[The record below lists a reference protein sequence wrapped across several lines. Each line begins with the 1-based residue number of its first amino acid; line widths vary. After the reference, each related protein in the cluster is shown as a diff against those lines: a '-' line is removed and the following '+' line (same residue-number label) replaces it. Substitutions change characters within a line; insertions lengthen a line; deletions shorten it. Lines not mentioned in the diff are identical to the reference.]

1 MKNSFLNIIFVILLV
16 CILIGIVIH
25 PKLALDSAHDS
36 LLTWFNVII
45 PSLLPFFIISEILIE
60 IGFVNFIGRLLQP
73 IMELIFKVPGI
84 SAFPFAMSIISGYPT
99 GIKIVSSL
107 RSKKIITKLDA
118 ERTMG
123 FSSTSGPLFMIGAV
137 SIGML
142 NDPSLVPLILY
153 PHYLGA
159 ITIGFFCRFYKDSNN
174 KLYHRN
180 ILENRNYLL
189 NRDSQSTTSIGKII
203 SNSVKTSINTI
214 TLIGGFMIIYAVFV
228 EIIFVS
234 SFFNLSIS
242 FIQKLIPIQ
251 LDKEII
257 KALFAGIFELTTG
270 CKKISATNLKL
281 IHKLMLINFL
291 IGWSGFSVHSQAL
304 SFLSITDINGKLYI
318 LIKLFH
324 GCLSAIYTI
333 LLYNFIYKDLISPSF
348 YPYPLDP
355 VFILEWPYLLS
366 SSIKL
371 ALLMTAY
378 LLISSLIVYCIQCLT
393 SLE

>member
-1 MKNSFLNIIFVILLV
+1 
-16 CILIGIVIH
+16 
-25 PKLALDSAHDS
+25 
-36 LLTWFNVII
+36 
-45 PSLLPFFIISEILIE
+45 
-60 IGFVNFIGRLLQP
+60 
-73 IMELIFKVPGI
+73 
-84 SAFPFAMSIISGYPT
+84 
-99 GIKIVSSL
+99 
-107 RSKKIITKLDA
+107 
-118 ERTMG
+118 
-123 FSSTSGPLFMIGAV
+123 
-137 SIGML
+137 
-142 NDPSLVPLILY
+142 
-153 PHYLGA
+153 
-159 ITIGFFCRFYKDSNN
+159 
-174 KLYHRN
+174 
-180 ILENRNYLL
+180 
-189 NRDSQSTTSIGKII
+189 
-203 SNSVKTSINTI
+203 
-214 TLIGGFMIIYAVFV
+214 MIIYAVFV